1 MATHV
6 QEGTVQEGT
15 VQVGTVPTL
24 AYWYGRFSR
33 EGTAYL
39 SGIDVG
45 LDSEMN
51 AGTDFCG
58 WDTAMLSVV
67 SSAGSGMGVR
77 KPWPAVKLENTE
89 CRIVAV
95 KGGTYTC
102 GSEAVALYNRYMGQ
116 VPRDG
121 MGKCSATIWNLKQ
134 FLRGEGFTWFSDE
147 EAKG

>member
-6 QEGTVQEGT
+6 QAGTVQG
-15 VQVGTVPTL
+15 GTVPTL

-45 LDSEMN
+45 LDPEMN

-58 WDTAMLSVV
+58 WGTAMLSVV
-67 SSAGSGMGVR
+67 SSAGSDMGAR
-77 KPWPAVKLENTE
+77 KPWTAVKLENTE
-89 CRIVAV
+89 CGIVAV
-95 KGGTYTC
+95 KDGTYTC

-121 MGKCSATIWNLKQ
+121 MGECSATIWNLKQ

-147 EAKG
+147 EAK